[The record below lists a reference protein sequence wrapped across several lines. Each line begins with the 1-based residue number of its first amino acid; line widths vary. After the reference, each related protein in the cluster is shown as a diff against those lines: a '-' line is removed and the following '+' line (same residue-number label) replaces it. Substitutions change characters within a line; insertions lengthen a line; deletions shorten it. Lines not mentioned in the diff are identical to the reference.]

1 MQITEVFLFIF
12 MNFVDVGKPLFIMRF
27 LIFPISCC
35 FESLDFIVRKP
46 LLCVCFLEVMDFE
59 VRKPLL
65 FL

>member
-1 MQITEVFLFIF
+1 MQITEVFLCIF
-12 MNFVDVGKPLFIMRF
+12 MNFVDVWKPF
-27 LIFPISCC
+27 LTFPISCC

-46 LLCVCFLEVMDFE
+46 LFCVCFLEVMDFE